1 MIFEDIFVHGFI
13 LTPYSI
19 ACLPDPR
26 PMLINR
32 FTLQLDEIKA
42 AYAAEPNPSLEV
54 RLERIGRIEQM
65 IAANEEKICKVLAAD
80 FATRHS
86 IESRLL
92 EFQMIYQSCKQVR
105 QHLKEWMKPQLVPTP
120 GFLGSSHAW
129 TQMQSMGVVGIMSPW
144 NYPVQLAL
152 VPAIAAFAAGN
163 RVWLKPSERSSRTSG
178 FLAILIQEYF
188 HPSEFSV
195 TVGGPEI
202 AESFA
207 ALPFDHLFFTG
218 SGEIGKKVM
227 RAAAD
232 HLTPVTLELGG
243 KSPAIVDSSAN
254 LKEAAASI
262 IYGKLVNGGQTCIA
276 PDYALVHASDCE
288 IFIRE
293 LQNAAQK
300 QFSNPEEFTGAID
313 EHQLARWH
321 QLVQDAVG
329 RGAQVVSLINSD
341 AHGPLPFTPVA
352 LLNVSEDALIMKE
365 EVFGPILPILSIND
379 ISSTIRYINE
389 RPKPLALYWFGKNKE
404 VMQRILNETRSGGIT
419 INDTLLHA
427 ALEDLPFGGVG
438 ASGMGSYHGKVG
450 FETFSHRKS
459 VLEVRGFFGLRFL
472 RGTQLARPPYSKGVE
487 RLLRWLR

>member
-1 MIFEDIFVHGFI
+1 M
-13 LTPYSI
+13 S
-19 ACLPDPR
+19 
-26 PMLINR
+26 INR

-42 AYAAEPNPSLEV
+42 AYAAEPNPTLEV

-80 FATRHS
+80 FGTRHS

-92 EFQMIYQSCKQVR
+92 EFQMIYQACKHVR
-105 QHLKEWMKPQLVPTP
+105 KHLKEWMKPQLVATP

-129 TQMQSMGVVGIMSPW
+129 TQMQSMGVVGIISPW
-144 NYPVQLAL
+144 NYPVHLAL

-178 FLAILIQEYF
+178 FLATLIQEYF
-188 HPSEFSV
+188 HPSEFCVSV
-195 TVGGPEI
+195 GDTEV

-218 SGEIGKKVM
+218 SEDIGKKVM

-232 HLTPVTLELGG
+232 HLTPITLELGG
-243 KSPAIVDSSAN
+243 KSPAIVDASAK
-254 LKEAAASI
+254 LKDAAASI

-276 PDYALVHASDCE
+276 PDYVLVHASDCE
-288 IFIRE
+288 AFVQE

-300 QFSNPEEFTGAID
+300 QFSNPEELTGAID

-321 QLVQDAVG
+321 QLVQDAVD
-329 RGAQVVSLINSD
+329 RGAQAIPLISSHHNI
-341 AHGPLPFTPVA
+341 ALLFTPVA
-352 LLNVSEDALIMKE
+352 LLNISEDALIMQE
-365 EVFGPILPILSIND
+365 EVFGPILPIVAIND
-379 ISSTIRYINE
+379 IDSIIHYVNE
-389 RPKPLALYWFGKNKE
+389 RPMPLALYWFGKSKE
-404 VMQRILNETRSGGIT
+404 AMQRILNETRSGGVT

-427 ALEDLPFGGVG
+427 AVEDLPFGGVG
-438 ASGMGSYHGKVG
+438 ASGMGAYHGKAG
-450 FETFSHRKS
+450 FEAFSHRKS
-459 VLEVRGFFGLRFL
+459 VLEVRGFFGLNFL
-472 RGTQLARPPYSKGVE
+472 RGTKLVRPPYGNGVE